1 MADASDPLG
10 PLGDVMRRAVETN
23 FRYYEAVG
31 RVTVDYLRALSGV
44 FTEARRTMPGWQF
57 GPSPSAPNAT
67 SAPSAAAVV
76 LEGAPGAEA
85 RGAFVVTND
94 LPRRVVAPVMVS
106 TFRDERDEEASIPLR
121 IEPGLLQ
128 LDAGAHQVVQVI
140 AAVSDALREGA
151 TYRAELSV
159 PELSTA
165 RIPVLLRRAAAPPPE
180 R

>member
-1 MADASDPLG
+1 
-10 PLGDVMRRAVETN
+10 
-23 FRYYEAVG
+23 
-31 RVTVDYLRALSGV
+31 
-44 FTEARRTMPGWQF
+44 
-57 GPSPSAPNAT
+57 
-67 SAPSAAAVV
+67 
-76 LEGAPGAEA
+76 
-85 RGAFVVTND
+85 
-94 LPRRVVAPVMVS
+94 MVS

-128 LDAGAHQVVQVI
+128 LDAGARQVVQVI